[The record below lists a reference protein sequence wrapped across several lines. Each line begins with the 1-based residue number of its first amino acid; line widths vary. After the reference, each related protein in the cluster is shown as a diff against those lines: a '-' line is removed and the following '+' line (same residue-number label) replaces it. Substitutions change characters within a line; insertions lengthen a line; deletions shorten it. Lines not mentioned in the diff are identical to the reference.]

1 MANVLEI
8 ILKATDKASKEIQE
22 VSTKLGGL
30 GAVGGAIVGT
40 VGAGIAAAGVAA
52 GAFMVSTIGPA
63 SDLAETIGKVG
74 VVFGDQSGE
83 VRLFAINAARSLGMT
98 ESAALAAAGTYGNLF
113 RAMGITEEV
122 SADMSTELVQLA
134 ADLASFNNIDP
145 TVALD
150 KLRAGLS
157 GETEPLRTL
166 GVNLNQVAIEAKAM
180 EMALWDGE
188 GTISAAAKAQAS
200 YALILEQTSLAQGDF
215 ERTSQGLANQQ
226 RILKATFG
234 DIQASVGT
242 ALLPILTTLA
252 NKISEFAASEEFQS
266 WLTGITDSISE
277 FALSVVE
284 WIPQAIEWFKNM
296 VTWFQENQPIVIG
309 VLAAM
314 GVAVAAF
321 AFNTIVALAPM
332 IAAFAPVIAIMA
344 AVGAAVYLLYRA
356 WTENWGGIQQKLQA
370 VWAFILPIFQTVKAW
385 LQVNI
390 PIAIQALTNFWTNV
404 LLPAIE
410 DVWTFIQNDLVP
422 LFKALWEL
430 LSAAGEYAIRVLTA
444 LWENVLLPALK
455 SVWSFIQTNILPIF
469 QALIDK
475 IKGPLGEAFNWLKT
489 KVLDPVSAAFGN
501 ISGAISTVIGWAQRA
516 AEAFSKIN
524 VPKIFQPGSPTPF
537 EMGLRGISA
546 ALKDL
551 SAAQLPEFNAQLNV
565 NRTGP
570 MGAGAAATQT
580 QGRGGNEY
588 HLHIHTAAPTENIM
602 ADFAVLQALA
612 G

>member
-1 MANVLEI
+1 MANTLEI
-8 ILKATDKASKEIQE
+8 IIKATDKASKEIQG
-22 VSTKLGGL
+22 VTKHLDGL
-30 GAVGGAIVGT
+30 ATAGGAIVAG
-40 VGAGIAAAGVAA
+40 VGAGIAAAGLAA

-63 SDLAETIGKVG
+63 SDLAETISKVG
-74 VVFGDQSGE
+74 VVFGDQASE
-83 VRLFAINAARSLGMT
+83 VRLFAINAAQSLGMT

-122 SADMSTELVQLA
+122 SADMSTELVGLA
-134 ADLASFNNIDP
+134 ADLASFNNMDP
-145 TVALD
+145 TMVLD

-166 GVNLNQVAIEAKAM
+166 GVNLNQVSIEAKAM

-242 ALLPILTTLA
+242 ALLPILTTLT

-266 WLTGITDSISE
+266 WLTGITDGIGE
-277 FALSVVE
+277 FAQKVVE
-284 WIPQAIEWFKNM
+284 WIPQAIAWFQNLS
-296 VTWFQENQPIVIG
+296 TWFQENKPIVIG
-309 VLAAM
+309 ILAAL

-321 AFNTIVALAPM
+321 GIQAAAAMVPVI
-332 IAAFAPVIAIMA
+332 IAMAPVIAIMA
-344 AVGAAVYLLYRA
+344 AVGAAAYLLYRA
-356 WTENWGGIQQKLQA
+356 WTENWGGIQEKLA
-370 VWAFILPIFQTVKAW
+370 VVWAGLQPVFETIKQW

-390 PIAIQALTNFWTNV
+390 PIAIQTLTAFWTNT
-404 LLPAIE
+404 LLPAIQ

-422 LFKALWEL
+422 LFAALWEL
-430 LSAAGEYAIRVLTA
+430 FKVAGALAITA
-444 LWENVLLPALK
+444 LAGLWQNVLWPALQK
-455 SVWSFIQTNILPIF
+455 VWAFIKDNVLPMF
-469 QALIDK
+469 QKLSDSI
-475 IKGPLGEAFNWLKT
+475 GG
-489 KVLDPVSAAFGN
+489 V
-501 ISGAISTVIGWAQRA
+501 SGAVSSVIGWIDRMTEKLRNIQL
-516 AEAFSKIN
+516 
-524 VPKIFQPGSPTPF
+524 PDWLTPGSPTPF

-546 ALKDL
+546 ALKDI

-570 MGAGAAATQT
+570 LGAGAVTSQMP
-580 QGRGGNEY
+580 GRGGNEY
-588 HLHIHTAAPTENIM
+588 HLHITTSAPTENII